1 MRPAI
6 KPKNVL
12 SDKIPRILADV
23 LSLSTG
29 ISLGFLAYFMGFVVL
44 WNRTPNSGQILDVFR
59 VQCFQN
65 ILLSMFVGL
74 IIFELF
80 GFYAHTR
87 TYQNKYKFLVII
99 NAVTVTFAVEVL
111 LYSYVLRLGAV
122 PRGVMLLAWLFS
134 LVLIAGSRAIKMYV
148 TTSYS
153 IEKKVVGEKK
163 EIQQCSGDR
172 WSRVYRIGAHA
183 ATFGKRIQSTGDG
196 LVVFWRRLRTGT
208 AEQSQFRTA
217 SRRLSPRGDRW

>member
-65 ILLSMFVGL
+65 ILLSIFVGL

-99 NAVTVTFAVEVL
+99 NAVTVTFAAEVL

-134 LVLIAGSRAIKMYV
+134 LVLIAGCRAIKMYV

-163 EIQQCSGDR
+163 EIHNVLVIGGAGYIGSVLTRQLLAKGYKVRVMDSLFFGDDCVR
-172 WSRVYRIGAHA
+172 E
-183 ATFGKRIQSTGDG
+183 
-196 LVVFWRRLRTGT
+196 LRTIPVSNCFAKT
-208 AEQSQFRTA
+208 FATWN
-217 SRRLSPRGDRW
+217 RW